1 MISGKPAAIRVT
13 VANQPGTPRSGW
25 GALTMRAAPL
35 AFLCAIAAACALMPA
50 RSADQSPLAI
60 MDAYLIAHG
69 MVESYADQPD
79 ADPAVTAE
87 LARLDEKAAAAIRDL
102 RRDGSG
108 GEDASERAVAALS
121 DYAASQTGVAR

>member
-1 MISGKPAAIRVT
+1 
-13 VANQPGTPRSGW
+13 
-25 GALTMRAAPL
+25 MRAAPL
-35 AFLCAIAAACALMPA
+35 AFLCAIAAACALVPQ

-87 LARLDEKAAAAIRDL
+87 LARLDQKAAAAIRDL
-102 RRDGSG
+102 RGGGG